1 MCGFCILLHSKPEVR
16 NEMKIAVYCSS
27 RDKIDETY
35 KDDAALIGKR
45 IGMSGAHLVYG
56 GIGKGLMRIV
66 ASEVR
71 SAGGR
76 VVGVVP
82 ISRKAMANKD
92 NTDTILARDL
102 NDRKSRMM
110 LLGDAFVVL
119 PGGYGTLDEL
129 ISTFSFLT
137 FTGDT
142 SKRIVVINRDG
153 IFDPI
158 LAQLRLMA
166 SRGLLD
172 EKAIDCLSVV
182 SDGEECCRVL
192 GI

>member
-1 MCGFCILLHSKPEVR
+1 
-16 NEMKIAVYCSS
+16 MKIAVYCSS
-27 RDKIDETY
+27 RDNIDETY
-35 KDDAALIGKR
+35 KADAALVGKR
-45 IGMSGAHLVYG
+45 IGMAGAHLVYG
-56 GIGKGLMRIV
+56 GVGLGLMRIV
-66 ASEVR
+66 ASEAR
-71 SAGGR
+71 KAGGR

-82 ISRKAMANKD
+82 ISRKALANKD

-102 NDRKSRMM
+102 NDRKSRLM

-129 ISTFSFLT
+129 ISTFTFLI

-158 LAQLRLMA
+158 LNQLQLMA
-166 SRGLLD
+166 SRGLLN
-172 EKAIDCLSVV
+172 KHAVDCLTIV
-182 SDGEECCRVL
+182 SCAEECCREL

>member
-1 MCGFCILLHSKPEVR
+1 MIRFCIILHSKPKER
-16 NEMKIAVYCSS
+16 NDMKIAVYCSS
-27 RDKIDETY
+27 RDNIDETY
-35 KDDAALIGKR
+35 KADAALVGKR
-45 IGMSGAHLVYG
+45 IGMAGAHLVYG
-56 GIGKGLMRIV
+56 GVGLGLMRIV
-66 ASEVR
+66 ASEAR
-71 SAGGR
+71 KAGGR

-82 ISRKAMANKD
+82 ISRKALANKD

-172 EKAIDCLSVV
+172 EKAIGCLSVV